1 MRCWKGDRKGGWERR
16 WERVSNGKC
25 RWCRKGVRVLEE
37 GGRGKGR
44 GRGVVSKG
52 RGREIVREK
61 GRRRE
66 NWRGRGKGRRGR
78 GRGREKETRL
88 RFSNNNMV
96 QCVTVSNS
104 TTHSSLLFPSHHLQT
119 VWLPGEQSG

>member
-1 MRCWKGDRKGGWERR
+1 MKCWKGNAKGGWERR
-16 WERVSNGKC
+16 WGRVSNGKC
-25 RWCRKGVRVLEE
+25 RRCRVLEE

-44 GRGVVSKG
+44 ERGVVSKG

-66 NWRGRGKGRRGR
+66 NWRGRGRKRRGK
-78 GRGREKETRL
+78 GREKGRKKKL
-88 RFSNNNMV
+88 DFSDNCMV

-104 TTHSSLLFPSHHLQT
+104 TTHFSLLLSSQHLQT
-119 VWLPGEQSG
+119 VWLPAEQSG

>member
-1 MRCWKGDRKGGWERR
+1 M
-16 WERVSNGKC
+16 
-25 RWCRKGVRVLEE
+25 RVLEE
-37 GGRGKGR
+37 AGREKGR

-61 GRRRE
+61 GRRRK

-78 GRGREKETRL
+78 RRGKEKGRKKETRL
-88 RFSNNNMV
+88 CFCNNCMV

-104 TTHSSLLFPSHHLQT
+104 TTHFSLLLSSQHLQT
-119 VWLPGEQSG
+119 VWLPAEPSG

>member
-1 MRCWKGDRKGGWERR
+1 MDGKGGWERR

-25 RWCRKGVRVLEE
+25 RQCRKGLRVLEE

-44 GRGVVSKG
+44 GRGVVSKE

-66 NWRGRGKGRRGR
+66 NWRWRGKGRRGR
-78 GRGREKETRL
+78 GRGMEKGGKKKL
-88 RFSNNNMV
+88 DCAF
-96 QCVTVSNS
+96 
-104 TTHSSLLFPSHHLQT
+104 LII
-119 VWLPGEQSG
+119 VWYNV